1 MSKTKSTSLRTVKT
15 GQAEI
20 DRQLDEE
27 YAKTAVAW
35 WDVRRPEIYFGIK
48 GERTDEQKELARR
61 FRQEWSGGTGVGARG
76 GSNALNSYIEG
87 SVSADQL
94 NSNWGSENLQALIK
108 AGEFSSEAFEE
119 GGNFGEY
126 LSSQWENVSQFMGD
140 TATGPDGS
148 LGSLSSAPS
157 QIAGEK
163 GRLSADSYA
172 QQAYLDNI
180 RAAADQAGVPFYVD
194 GPANSSYELNVG
206 QYDDVPLGS
215 YHTVREPDSI
225 GEILFEAILKTIV
238 ISTLTGAVGAELQ
251 SLSETIGAAGELESL
266 STGLNIYETS
276 DAANTVATVLDTIGA
291 GLQGLN
297 AASVSSGGA
306 TTGLTLSNV
315 LQYAADIAPEL
326 STTQG
331 VLNGLD
337 FVLDVY
343 NSGATQAALDAAE
356 NAGAPDSVITEVPEE
371 EEEVVSL
378 EADPELMGEEK
389 IMESEGLEPET
400 VTGTSNRITDPVG
413 SVGTA
418 EDSFLNEDFISEAFE
433 NKRYSDATS
442 EEIQAIVDS
451 VEEEWGDSWD
461 RLSDQ
466 SKELEITGRINDYVR
481 DNTVNIKDLYRIF
494 QAELGRRPTTEEIND
509 ILGGTKG
516 TIKGTDDIVTEY
528 IDSTLPVGETTVT
541 ETIGEED
548 FTTDPLPVPDTTPDA
563 VKIQDVGFEVT
574 EPAVNVEIDPY
585 IPEQPTTDTTGGG
598 AAEESAEAAAVTE
611 TTDAEAALEEAV
623 AETGGVVTTQG
634 GDAGQTSPVISDAD
648 EEVTTSDRPFW
659 IIRDGVVYIRD
670 IDNIDEWLPATN
682 IPDWLPTEDGVYG
695 QSGEQIDED
704 EEDILGTPTT
714 IPSTSTEVV
723 EEPDTTVV
731 DVLTGNSTETV
742 DELIT
747 DILTDTVVNQG
758 TENVVVETNGTTTGG
773 TDTGGTTTGG
783 TDTGGTDTGDA
794 EVGDAE
800 VGDAEVGDGNENG
813 DGDGDKDGDDSGD
826 GVLGLGGSGLLSIES
841 PSIFEPNYQPLSYD
855 TELLKPRMFD
865 FIDYNPLR
873 TRR

>member
-35 WDVRRPEIYFGIK
+35 WDVRRPEVYFGIK

-61 FRQEWSGGTGVGARG
+61 FRQEWGNVKGGAVLNGLVDGTYTADQVTDYWGAENFNSIIKSEGYQTEEFTG
-76 GSNALNSYIEG
+76 
-87 SVSADQL
+87 SAD
-94 NSNWGSENLQALIK
+94 
-108 AGEFSSEAFEE
+108 EFGAYLASQWDNVSDF
-119 GGNFGEY
+119 
-126 LSSQWENVSQFMGD
+126 LSS
-140 TATGPDGS
+140 TTIGPDGT
-148 LGSLSSAPS
+148 LGSLSTTPLQNLGGSRGNERGVRVTS
-157 QIAGEK
+157 D
-163 GRLSADSYA
+163 RLV
-172 QQAYLDNI
+172 QQEYVNAVK
-180 RAAADQAGVPFYVD
+180 AAADQAGIPVSVLSPD
-194 GPANSSYELNVG
+194 GAQYELNYG
-206 QYDDVPLGS
+206 QFDDVALGE
-215 YHTVREPDSI
+215 YKQTVEPFDTIDKIGRVVSSVLEAVLI
-225 GEILFEAILKTIV
+225 AGVTGEITSALATLASGVQAAGGAAEITNGVLSFSDAVATADQTKDFLDTALEVVSIYRDVSSVAGEIEEALDLISEVKNTI
-238 ISTLTGAVGAELQ
+238 SPD
-251 SLSETIGAAGELESL
+251 ETI
-266 STGLNIYETS
+266 
-276 DAANTVATVLDTIGA
+276 
-291 GLQGLN
+291 
-297 AASVSSGGA
+297 
-306 TTGLTLSNV
+306 
-315 LQYAADIAPEL
+315 PE
-326 STTQG
+326 
-331 VLNGLD
+331 
-337 FVLDVY
+337 DV
-343 NSGATQAALDAAE
+343 
-356 NAGAPDSVITEVPEE
+356 
-371 EEEVVSL
+371 VVSL

-433 NKRYSDATS
+433 NRRYSDATP

-481 DNTVNIKDLYRIF
+481 DNIVNIKDLYRIF

-585 IPEQPTTDTTGGG
+585 IPEQPTTDATGGG
-598 AAEESAEAAAVTE
+598 ASEESAEAAAVTE
-611 TTDAEAALEEAV
+611 PTDAEAALEEAV

-634 GDAGQTSPVISDAD
+634 GDAGQTSPVISDD
-648 EEVTTSDRPFW
+648 TGEVTTSDRPFW

-773 TDTGGTTTGG
+773 TETGGTTTGG
-783 TDTGGTDTGDA
+783 TDTNSTTTGGTDTGDA

-841 PSIFEPNYQPLSYD
+841 PSIFEPNYQPLSYN